1 MRILLQFPA
10 FPIKILREFE
20 ILRSFLPIG
29 IVIKGVL
36 TISFLCQPALLFAFS
51 DALSRT
57 SEDTTEHIIRIQN
70 RQFVPR
76 VLYLRVGQT
85 TRLILKNEDAELHA
99 FVPEALFVRA
109 NVQVSGNGAPQ
120 FGDQGF
126 RRVLL
131 PTLGQTELVF
141 SPKQAGSFPF
151 FCDLP
156 GHVMNGTVVVEE

>member
-1 MRILLQFPA
+1 MSEHPHIWCRLELLLC
-10 FPIKILREFE
+10 KI
-20 ILRSFLPIG
+20 
-29 IVIKGVL
+29 GVL
-36 TISFLCQPALLFAFS
+36 SLLFFWGIPPAYAET
-51 DALSRT
+51 ALSAGTRGL
-57 SEDTTEHIIRIQN
+57 DEHTVRIHN
-70 RQFVPR
+70 RQFIPH
-76 VLYLRVGQT
+76 VLHLRVGQK

-99 FVPEALFVRA
+99 FVPDALFVRT

-131 PTLGQTELVF
+131 PMLGQTELVF
-141 SPKQAGSFPF
+141 TPKEAGSFPF

>member
-1 MRILLQFPA
+1 MMVVLTAGFLLQP
-10 FPIKILREFE
+10 
-20 ILRSFLPIG
+20 S
-29 IVIKGVL
+29 
-36 TISFLCQPALLFAFS
+36 LLFAS
-51 DALSRT
+51 SGTR
-57 SEDTTEHIIRIQN
+57 SEKNPERAEHIVRIQN
-70 RQFVPR
+70 RQFIPH
-76 VLYLRVGQT
+76 VLHLRVGQP

-131 PTLGQTELVF
+131 PTMGQTELVF
-141 SPKQAGSFPF
+141 APKRAGSFPF

>member
-1 MRILLQFPA
+1 M
-10 FPIKILREFE
+10 E
-20 ILRSFLPIG
+20 ILRNVDIARGGCVIGLVVLVVSVSFLFQP
-29 IVIKGVL
+29 VI
-36 TISFLCQPALLFAFS
+36 LLASS
-51 DALSRT
+51 DAVSGPQNET
-57 SEDTTEHIIRIQN
+57 VEHIVRIQN
-70 RQFVPR
+70 RQFIPQ
-76 VLYLRVGQT
+76 VLYLRVGQP

-99 FVPEALFVRA
+99 FVPGALFVRA

-131 PTLGQTELVF
+131 PTLGQTELAF
-141 SPKQAGSFPF
+141 APKLAGSYPF